1 MLLSKRRLW
10 SHNQAPHLEKI
21 KNTAREQS
29 EFETRAGY
37 GDSVQTLSSWA
48 VFACHTW
55 GDICKACLWMVRTSL
70 IHILGARL
78 AMCNTQ
84 LGPRFLEQQSHD
96 KCPIDHVIFSS
107 SFVLR
112 QLVHLLKF
120 NMLLIFFFRYCCT
133 KEAHEKKQ
141 LCWYQQELLQIQIQ
155 ICAPAWRWV
164 TGDLSGE
171 GIPWNIRALK
181 PEGWMAL
188 GVANQVPHQ
197 SPRGHGIT
205 PDLD

>member
-10 SHNQAPHLEKI
+10 SCNQALHLEKI
-21 KNTAREQS
+21 KTTTREQS
-29 EFETRAGY
+29 EFETRVGY

-48 VFACHTW
+48 VFASHAW
-55 GDICKACLWMVRTSL
+55 GDSCKACLWMVRTSL

-84 LGPRFLEQQSHD
+84 LGPRFLELQTHD
-96 KCPIDHVIFSS
+96 KCPIDHVIFFFLLCLETAG
-107 SFVLR
+107 SFPEI
-112 QLVHLLKF
+112 QYAPHL
-120 NMLLIFFFRYCCT
+120 FFRYCCT

-141 LCWYQQELLQIQIQ
+141 LCRYQQELLQIQIQ

-181 PEGWMAL
+181 PQGWMAL
-188 GVANQVPHQ
+188 GVANQVPHH

-205 PDLD
+205 PDLN

>member
-1 MLLSKRRLW
+1 
-10 SHNQAPHLEKI
+10 
-21 KNTAREQS
+21 
-29 EFETRAGY
+29 
-37 GDSVQTLSSWA
+37 
-48 VFACHTW
+48 
-55 GDICKACLWMVRTSL
+55 MVRTSL

-84 LGPRFLEQQSHD
+84 LGPRFLELQTHD
-96 KCPIDHVIFSS
+96 KCPIDHVIFFFLLCLETAG
-107 SFVLR
+107 SFPEI
-112 QLVHLLKF
+112 QYAPHL
-120 NMLLIFFFRYCCT
+120 FFRYCCT

-141 LCWYQQELLQIQIQ
+141 LCRYQQELLQIQIQ

-181 PEGWMAL
+181 PQGWMAL
-188 GVANQVPHQ
+188 GVANQVPHH

-205 PDLD
+205 PDLN